1 MAALAQ
7 YVCPACGLAH
17 DAPGRCPT
25 DGEPLALASDPM
37 LGATVGRYRVAR
49 LLGAGGMGRVYLG
62 VQPAINSRVAIKV
75 LTDAAGP
82 ELIDRLFA
90 EAYAVNVIRHDNIV
104 DVLDHD
110 RLPDGR
116 AYLVMEYVTGQT
128 LRAMLGAGA
137 GPLAGVVAVLQDVLD
152 ALDAAHRAGIV
163 HRDLK
168 PENIMVSTSG
178 RTKVLDFGI
187 AKLGD
192 GPARRT
198 RTGVLMGTPA
208 YMAPEQ
214 ILGEAVGPGADVYAA
229 GVVLYEATTGHLPFD
244 ARSDYHVMRA
254 HVEQAPPAPRAHRP
268 DMPAALEA
276 IILRA
281 LAKAPDARFAD
292 ARAMADALAEVA
304 PTLPAEPWR
313 PAAATARSPQAVT
326 THDDDA
332 ALTAQDDGAPTA
344 ADAGPAPVVDQQP
357 TVNARRGTP
366 VAPTPPA
373 PSPAAPP
380 APSPATPPAPPPR
393 SRRRALAVAGAGL
406 AIAAAAV
413 ALQATRSGDP
423 ATAPIDAA
431 AASAPP
437 DAAVALADAALATA
451 AVAPLDA
458 PPLDAAPVDATPR
471 LDARPSLDARSGR
484 PDAAPPTD
492 ASATTAPVDPPT
504 EPARPALTASCTW
517 GGIRLWGKVKRVD
530 FNGQIKIK
538 LVRNLADLHV
548 KVVDVMADSCGRWKW
563 VDIAPDFTVE
573 FVDIFEDLRIKYVDD
588 MPGVAIQR

>member
-1 MAALAQ
+1 VAALAQ

-214 ILGEAVGPGADVYAA
+214 ILGEAVGPAADVYAA

-292 ARAMADALAEVA
+292 ARAMADALAEIA

-344 ADAGPAPVVDQQP
+344 ADHAPPPVVDQQP

-366 VAPTPPA
+366 VAPPP
-373 PSPAAPP
+373 PESSPAAR
-380 APSPATPPAPPPR
+380 PAPPPR

-406 AIAAAAV
+406 AIAATAV
-413 ALQATRSGDP
+413 ALQVTRGGDH
-423 ATAPIDAA
+423 AAAPIDAA
-431 AASAPP
+431 ATSAPP
-437 DAAVALADAALATA
+437 DAAVALADAALATTA
-451 AVAPLDA
+451 AAPRDA
-458 PPLDAAPVDATPR
+458 APLDAAPVDATPR
-471 LDARPSLDARSGR
+471 PDARAPLDARAAR

-492 ASATTAPVDPPT
+492 ASAMAPAAPPT

-517 GGIRLWGKVKRVD
+517 GGIPLWGKVKRVD

-563 VDIAPDFTVE
+563 VDIGPDFTVE